1 MSGLQRCGDHTG
13 SRHAACDSQTSPH
26 RPRKNLLGNLDR
38 SFHTRQIWARFIC
51 PVNELGQIDQVR
63 QAGQVKQV
71 GQLGQLRQ
79 LGKLGQL
86 AQLGQLAHLGQIGQ
100 RRQSLRYITQTLAE
114 FALYNANS
122 GGVCVI

>member
-1 MSGLQRCGDHTG
+1 M
-13 SRHAACDSQTSPH
+13 
-26 RPRKNLLGNLDR
+26 
-38 SFHTRQIWARFIC
+38 
-51 PVNELGQIDQVR
+51 NELGQIDQVR

-79 LGKLGQL
+79 QGKLGQL

-100 RRQSLRYITQTLAE
+100 RRQSLRYITQTLPE

-122 GGVCVI
+122 AGVCVI